1 MRLYS
6 RIENGK
12 VDVQLSTFLRIVEG
26 LGLQLKLVP
35 TNKDIALA
43 SH

>member
-12 VDVQLSTFLRIVEG
+12 IDVQLFTFLRIIQG

-35 TNKDIALA
+35 TDKEIALVN
-43 SH
+43 H